1 MAPPKNR
8 RPGFSRRAQY
18 GLFFGYVVAGV
29 CAIFGIALLALSTV
43 NPPAFAALRSSVA
56 ELTLPVSAGAGNIV
70 NGIASIPG
78 AIGNYFGVK
87 HENAELRRKLAV
99 QHELLMRARLLS
111 YDNHRLKHLL
121 QLRDRS
127 KATVA
132 TARLISSS
140 STSTRR
146 FALLNAGFRQGVKT
160 GMPVS
165 GPHGVIGRV
174 LEAGPDT
181 ARILLLIDPESAIPV
196 RRTRDGVPAI
206 ANGRGDGLL
215 EVHPVSLGDIPFKV
229 GDVLLSSGT
238 GGLYPPDI
246 PVARIVKLDR
256 DGALAVPFEEP
267 DTLDYAIVQRA
278 FFQTPPLPP
287 PDSLVPGPALPAP
300 AP

>member
-18 GLFFGYVVAGV
+18 GLFFGYVVAALGAIVGV
-29 CAIFGIALLALSTV
+29 ALLALSTV

-56 ELTLPVSAGAGNIV
+56 ELTAPISTGMATVA
-70 NGIASIPG
+70 NGIGSIPSG
-78 AIGNYFGVK
+78 IGHYFGVK
-87 HENAELRRKLAV
+87 SENARLRKQLAA

-121 QLRDRS
+121 ELRDRS
-127 KATVA
+127 TATVTA
-132 TARLISSS
+132 ARLISSS
-140 STSTRR
+140 ASSTRR
-146 FALLNAGFRQGVKT
+146 FALLNAGFRQGVRP

-165 GPHGVIGRV
+165 GPHGVIGRI
-174 LEAGPDT
+174 LETGPDT
-181 ARILLLIDPESAIPV
+181 ARVLLVTDPESAVPV

-206 ANGRGDGLL
+206 ANGRGDALL
-215 EVHPVSLGDIPFKV
+215 EIHPVSLVDKPFKV

-246 PVARIVKLDR
+246 PVARVIGLDR
-256 DGALAVPFEEP
+256 DGALAVPFEQP

-278 FFQTPPLPP
+278 FFRT
-287 PDSLVPGPALPAP
+287 PAP
-300 AP
+300 PAPSPAP

>member
-18 GLFFGYVVAGV
+18 GLFFGYVVAAV
-29 CAIFGIALLALSTV
+29 LAVAAVVLLALSTL
-43 NPPAFAALRSSVA
+43 NPPAFAALRSGVA
-56 ELTLPVSAGAGNIV
+56 ELTAPVSAGVSNVA

-78 AIGNYFGVK
+78 AIGDYFGVK
-87 HENAELRRKLAV
+87 HENARLRKQLAA

-121 QLRDRS
+121 ELRDRS
-127 KATVA
+127 TPAVVA
-132 TARLISSS
+132 ARLISSS
-140 STSTRR
+140 ASSTRR
-146 FALLNAGFRQGVKT
+146 MALLNAGFRQQVAP

-174 LEAGPDT
+174 LETGPDT
-181 ARILLLIDPESAIPV
+181 ARVLLVTDPESAVPV

-206 ANGRGDGLL
+206 ANGRGDALI
-215 EVHPVSLGDIPFKV
+215 EIHPVSLVDKPFKV

-246 PVARIVKLDR
+246 PVARVVRLDR
-256 DGALAVPFEEP
+256 DGALAMPFEQP

-278 FFQTPPLPP
+278 FFPAPPLPAP
-287 PDSLVPGPALPAP
+287 TPAP
-300 AP
+300 

>member
-18 GLFFGYVVAGV
+18 GLFFAYVVAALGAV
-29 CAIFGIALLALSTV
+29 VGIVLLALSTL
-43 NPPAFAALRSSVA
+43 NPPAFAALRSGVA
-56 ELTLPVSAGAGNIV
+56 ELTAPVSASVSTVA
-70 NGIASIPG
+70 NGIGSIPG
-78 AIGNYFGVK
+78 AIGDYFGVK
-87 HENAELRRKLAV
+87 GENARLRKQLAA

-111 YDNHRLKHLL
+111 YDNHRLKRLL

-127 KATVA
+127 TATVA

-140 STSTRR
+140 AGSTRR
-146 FALLNAGFRQGVKT
+146 FALLNAGFRQGVQP

-174 LEAGPDT
+174 LEAGPNT
-181 ARILLLIDPESAIPV
+181 ARVLLAIDPESAIPV

-206 ANGRGDGLL
+206 ANGRGDALL
-215 EVHPVSLGDIPFKV
+215 EVHPVSLGDPPFKV

-238 GGLYPPDI
+238 GGLYPPNI
-246 PVARIVKLDR
+246 PVARIVRLER
-256 DGALAVPFEEP
+256 DSALAVPFEQP

-278 FFQTPPLPP
+278 FFRAP
-287 PDSLVPGPALPAP
+287 PAP
-300 AP
+300 TPSSTPAP

>member
-18 GLFFGYVVAGV
+18 GLFFGYVVAALGAIVGV
-29 CAIFGIALLALSTV
+29 ALLALSTI

-56 ELTLPVSAGAGNIV
+56 ELTAPISTGMATVA
-70 NGIASIPG
+70 NGIGSIPSG
-78 AIGNYFGVK
+78 IGHYFGVK
-87 HENAELRRKLAV
+87 NENARLRKQLAA

-121 QLRDRS
+121 ELRDRS
-127 KATVA
+127 TATVTA
-132 TARLISSS
+132 ARLISSS
-140 STSTRR
+140 ASSTRR
-146 FALLNAGFRQGVKT
+146 FALLNAGFRQGVRP

-165 GPHGVIGRV
+165 GPHGVIGRI
-174 LEAGPDT
+174 LETGPDT
-181 ARILLLIDPESAIPV
+181 ARVLLVTDPESAVPV

-206 ANGRGDGLL
+206 ANGRGDAML
-215 EVHPVSLGDIPFKV
+215 EIQPVSLVDKPFKV

-246 PVARIVKLDR
+246 PVARVIGLDR
-256 DGALAVPFEEP
+256 DGALAVPFEQP

-278 FFQTPPLPP
+278 FFRTPPPPAPP
-287 PDSLVPGPALPAP
+287 PAP
-300 AP
+300 

>member
-18 GLFFGYVVAGV
+18 GLFFGYVVAALGAIVGV
-29 CAIFGIALLALSTV
+29 ALLALSTI

-56 ELTLPVSAGAGNIV
+56 ELTVPVSAGLSNVA
-70 NGIASIPG
+70 NGIGSIPG
-78 AIGNYFGVK
+78 AIGDYFGVK
-87 HENAELRRKLAV
+87 SENARLRKQLAA

-121 QLRDRS
+121 ELRDRS
-127 KATVA
+127 TATVT

-140 STSTRR
+140 ATSTRR
-146 FALLNAGFRQGVKT
+146 FALLNAGFRQGVRP

-165 GPHGVIGRV
+165 GPHGVIGRI
-174 LEAGPDT
+174 LETGPDT
-181 ARILLLIDPESAIPV
+181 ARVLLVTDPESAIPV

-206 ANGRGDGLL
+206 ANGRGDAML
-215 EVHPVSLGDIPFKV
+215 EIHPVSLVDKPFKV

-238 GGLYPPDI
+238 GGLYPPDV
-246 PVARIVKLDR
+246 PVARVIGLDR
-256 DGALAVPFEEP
+256 DSALAVPFEQP

-278 FFQTPPLPP
+278 FFRTPPQPT
-287 PDSLVPGPALPAP
+287 PAP

>member
-18 GLFFGYVVAGV
+18 GLFFGYVIAGLAAVAGV
-29 CAIFGIALLALSTV
+29 ALLALSTI
-43 NPPAFAALRSSVA
+43 NPPAFAALRGGVA
-56 ELTLPVSAGAGNIV
+56 ELTVPISASVSNVA
-70 NGIASIPG
+70 NGIGAIPG
-78 AIGNYFGVK
+78 AIGDYFGVK
-87 HENAELRRKLAV
+87 SENARLRARLAA

-121 QLRDRS
+121 DLRDRS
-127 KATVA
+127 TATVVS
-132 TARLISSS
+132 ARLISSS
-140 STSTRR
+140 ATSTRR
-146 FALLNAGFRQGVKT
+146 VALLNAGFRQGVRP

-165 GPHGVIGRV
+165 GPHGVIGRI

-181 ARILLLIDPESAIPV
+181 ARVLLVIDPESAVPV

-206 ANGRGDGLL
+206 ANGRGDAML
-215 EVHPVSLGDIPFKV
+215 EIHPVSLVDKPFRV

-246 PVARIVKLDR
+246 PVARVVRLNR
-256 DGALAVPFEEP
+256 DGALAVPFEQP

-278 FFQTPPLPP
+278 FFQAPPTAAP
-287 PDSLVPGPALPAP
+287 PAP
-300 AP
+300 

>member
-18 GLFFGYVVAGV
+18 GLFFGYVVAAL
-29 CAIFGIALLALSTV
+29 CAIVGVALLALSTV

-56 ELTLPVSAGAGNIV
+56 ELTAPVSTGMANVV
-70 NGIASIPG
+70 NGIGSIPG
-78 AIGNYFGVK
+78 AIGDYFGVK
-87 HENAELRRKLAV
+87 GENARLRKQLAA

-121 QLRDRS
+121 ELRDRS
-127 KATVA
+127 TATVTA
-132 TARLISSS
+132 ARLISSS
-140 STSTRR
+140 ATSTRR
-146 FALLNAGFRQGVKT
+146 FALLNAGFRQGVKP

-165 GPHGVIGRV
+165 GPHGVIGRI
-174 LEAGPDT
+174 LETGPDT
-181 ARILLLIDPESAIPV
+181 ARVLLVTDPESAIPV

-206 ANGRGDGLL
+206 ANGRGDALL
-215 EVHPVSLGDIPFKV
+215 EIHLVSLVDKPFKV

-246 PVARIVKLDR
+246 PVARIVKLNR
-256 DGALAVPFEEP
+256 DDALATPFEQP

-278 FFQTPPLPP
+278 FFRTPPPPAPP
-287 PDSLVPGPALPAP
+287 PAP
-300 AP
+300 